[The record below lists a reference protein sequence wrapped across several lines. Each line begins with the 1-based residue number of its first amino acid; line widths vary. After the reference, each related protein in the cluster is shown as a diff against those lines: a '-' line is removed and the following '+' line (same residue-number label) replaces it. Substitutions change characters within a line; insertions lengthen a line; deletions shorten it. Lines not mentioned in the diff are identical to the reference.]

1 MTAFPLPQ
9 RERRGAR
16 RQRAIAG
23 SAALVIFAGT
33 AGFIW
38 IEGWGLREAFYMTVI
53 TLSTVGFGE
62 VRPLSEAGRMF
73 TAILILGGV
82 TTLGFALHELG
93 DRLVRERGRRHL
105 RRIHRMTDHT
115 IICSGGRIARPV
127 VEGLIQQGREF
138 VVIEKSAEKAAQF
151 RERGVAAIAGDATAE
166 EVLIEAGLP
175 RAKAIAALLPS
186 DADNLSIAMTA
197 HALNQEIRIVA
208 RSEDERSR
216 ANLVRAGAASQD
228 VVSPYTT
235 AGKWVLHNLS
245 GVHMSRVFE
254 GIEHM
259 VQQGFDAARLQVT
272 PGSKHDGLTLSQ
284 AAINLGRNVLVLT
297 IQHEDGGLVFAPTG
311 DYRIRANDA
320 LILIGR
326 SPDLEELGATTD
338 RELVNDRE

>member
-9 RERRGAR
+9 REERGVRRLR
-16 RQRAIAG
+16 PLAG
-23 SAALVIFAGT
+23 FAAFVLVAGT
-33 AGFIW
+33 AGFMW

-73 TAILILGGV
+73 TAVLILGGV
-82 TTLGFALHELG
+82 ATLGFALRELG
-93 DRLVRERGRRHL
+93 DRIVSGRGRRHQ
-105 RRIHRMTDHT
+105 RRIRRMKDHT
-115 IICSGGRIARPV
+115 VICSGGRIARPV

-138 VVIEKSAEKAAQF
+138 VVIEKSADKVAQF
-151 RERGVAAIAGDATAE
+151 REQGVAAIAGDATAE
-166 EVLIEAGLP
+166 EVLVEAGLK
-175 RAKAIAALLPS
+175 RADAVAALLPS

-197 HALNQEIRIVA
+197 AALRPGIRIVA

-216 ANLVRAGAASQD
+216 ANLQRAGAEPED

-245 GVHMSRVFE
+245 GVHMSRVFQ
-254 GIEHM
+254 GIEQM
-259 VQQGFDAARLQVT
+259 VHQGFDAGRLHVA

-284 AAINLGRNVLVLT
+284 AAINPGRNVLVLA
-297 IQHEDGGLVFAPTG
+297 IQHDDGGFVFAPTG
-311 DYRIRANDA
+311 DHRIRANDT

-326 SPDLEELGATTD
+326 TADVRELGGVTD
-338 RELVNDRE
+338 RELVNDQG